1 MDKWKS
7 RLHTS
12 IYFDEFTRTF
22 LRIVS
27 FSPIY
32 MMFRFLIGFTQ
43 NRINLNRITN
53 DWHTILSKWNYHYYH
68 YLIIG
73 MIIIENISTI
83 FRSIEMKF
91 LQTWRTTVFFSHHV
105 HTNYEKNQ
113 RNINEVVKFFQR
125 YFILTSTEQ
134 FHFLSWR
141 VIFEKLIKSKY
152 SKRSE
157 SIIIDKWRLQH
168 VLIEGNNRKKE
179 HESNKN

>member
-1 MDKWKS
+1 MIFLTSKLIEILGISMDKWKS

-12 IYFDEFTRTF
+12 IYFNEFTRTF

-53 DWHTILSKWNYHYYH
+53 DWHTILSKWNYHFYH

-91 LQTWRTTVFFSHHV
+91 LQTWRTTVFFFL
-105 HTNYEKNQ
+105 
-113 RNINEVVKFFQR
+113 IM
-125 YFILTSTEQ
+125 STQ
-134 FHFLSWR
+134 NM
-141 VIFEKLIKSKY
+141 
-152 SKRSE
+152 KRIS
-157 SIIIDKWRLQH
+157 
-168 VLIEGNNRKKE
+168 VT
-179 HESNKN
+179 